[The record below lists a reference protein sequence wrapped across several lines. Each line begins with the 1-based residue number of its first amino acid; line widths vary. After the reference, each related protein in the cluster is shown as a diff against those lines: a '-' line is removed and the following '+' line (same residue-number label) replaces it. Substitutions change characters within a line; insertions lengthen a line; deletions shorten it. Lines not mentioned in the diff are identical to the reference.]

1 MSLQVHG
8 EQWGAGRVVGAAY
21 WPVVTN
27 GFVFS
32 AEEQGRRRTNNK
44 HGAHEQQPPSLWGP
58 YLRVDNLIVKGQP
71 SGSTSY
77 APGFPA
83 TMEVEAEAEAEAP
96 PAVAVQPY
104 LQWIKSSPIC
114 SATAMLLTTTVSLA
128 ASTGHLSVK
137 GWQKKKKTHTSYINA
152 SHLIRILSVWQLKV
166 TTKVSQIWL
175 QMESSPDVKAHRLQK
190 VCWGSGKQ
198 GRLHSLVHVLKIQ

>member
-1 MSLQVHG
+1 MKVNQTKAGLVICTNSPVFGVGTLDVLTFFEVSLQVHG

-32 AEEQGRRRTNNK
+32 ADKQWRRKTNNK
-44 HGAHEQQPPSLWGP
+44 RGADEQHPPSLWGP

-96 PAVAVQPY
+96 PAPPAVAVQPY

-114 SATAMLLTTTVSLA
+114 SATAMLFTTTVSLA
-128 ASTGHLSVK
+128 ASTGHLSVTVSVT
-137 GWQKKKKTHTSYINA
+137 KKDTSYITTSN
-152 SHLIRILSVWQLKV
+152 LIRILSVWNLKV
-166 TTKVSQIWL
+166 MTEVSQIW
-175 QMESSPDVKAHRLQK
+175 
-190 VCWGSGKQ
+190 
-198 GRLHSLVHVLKIQ
+198 

>member
-1 MSLQVHG
+1 MLTFFQVSFQVHG

-27 GFVFS
+27 SLVFS
-32 AEEQGRRRTNNK
+32 AGEQKRRRTNNK
-44 HGAHEQQPPSLWGP
+44 HGADEQHSPPPVGP
-58 YLRVDNLIVKGQP
+58 YLRVDSLIVKGQP

-83 TMEVEAEAEAEAP
+83 TIEVEAEAEAPPAP

-128 ASTGHLSVK
+128 ASTGHISVNV
-137 GWQKKKKTHTSYINA
+137 GVAKKR
-152 SHLIRILSVWQLKV
+152 HL
-166 TTKVSQIWL
+166 
-175 QMESSPDVKAHRLQK
+175 
-190 VCWGSGKQ
+190 
-198 GRLHSLVHVLKIQ
+198 